1 MKTDVT
7 TVSNLVLDKYLG
19 RWYEIA
25 RIDNRFERGISNAFA
40 EYSLNSNGTIKVVNS
55 GVDIKTGRMKS
66 AVGKAKTTSV
76 PGLLRVSFFWIFYSD
91 YRVLAVDENYN
102 WALVGGSSS
111 KYLWILSR
119 ISKLSEE
126 DMALIISEASRRGYD
141 TSRLIYP
148 WK

>member
-7 TVSNLVLDKYLG
+7 TVSNLVLDRYLG

-40 EYSLNSNGTIKVVNS
+40 EYSLNPNGTIKVVNS

>member
-40 EYSLNSNGTIKVVNS
+40 EYSLNPNGTIKVVNS

-119 ISKLSEE
+119 TSKLSEE
-126 DMALIISEASRRGYD
+126 DMALVISEASRRGYD

>member
-7 TVSNLVLDKYLG
+7 TVSNLVLDRYLG

-25 RIDNRFERGISNAFA
+25 RIDNRFER
-40 EYSLNSNGTIKVVNS
+40 
-55 GVDIKTGRMKS
+55 

>member
-7 TVSNLVLDKYLG
+7 TVSNLALDKYLG

-40 EYSLNSNGTIKVVNS
+40 EYSLNPNGTIKVVNS

-66 AVGKAKTTSV
+66 AVGKAKTTSI

-119 ISKLSEE
+119 TSKLSEE
-126 DMALIISEASRRGYD
+126 DMALVISEASRRGYD
-141 TSRLIYP
+141 TNRLIYP

>member
-1 MKTDVT
+1 MKPDIT
-7 TVSNLVLDKYLG
+7 TVPNLALDKYLG

-25 RIDNRFERGISNAFA
+25 RIDNRFERGISNAIA
-40 EYSLNSNGTIKVVNS
+40 EYSLNPNGTIKVVNS
-55 GVDIKTGRMKS
+55 GVDIKTGKVKS
-66 AVGKAKTTSV
+66 AVGKAKMTSV

-91 YRVLAVDENYN
+91 YRVLAVDENYK

-119 ISKLSEE
+119 TPKLLEKE
-126 DMALIISEASRRGYD
+126 VALVLSEASRRGYD
-141 TSRLIYP
+141 TGRLIYP

>member
-7 TVSNLVLDKYLG
+7 TVSNLVLDRYLG

-40 EYSLNSNGTIKVVNS
+40 EYSLNPNGTIKVVNS

-66 AVGKAKTTSV
+66 AVGKAKTTSI

>member
-19 RWYEIA
+19 RWYEVA

-40 EYSLNSNGTIKVVNS
+40 EYSLNPNGTIKVVNS

-66 AVGKAKTTSV
+66 AVGKAKTTSI

>member
-7 TVSNLVLDKYLG
+7 TVSNLALPRYLG

-40 EYSLNSNGTIKVVNS
+40 EYSLNPNGTIKVVNS

>member
-40 EYSLNSNGTIKVVNS
+40 EYSLNPNGTIKVVNS

-119 ISKLSEE
+119 TSKLSEE
-126 DMALIISEASRRGYD
+126 DMALVISEASRRGYD
-141 TSRLIYP
+141 TNRLIYP

>member
-1 MKTDVT
+1 MKIDVT
-7 TVSNLVLDKYLG
+7 TISNLVLDKYLG
-19 RWYEIA
+19 KWYEIA
-25 RIDNRFERGISNAFA
+25 RIDNRFERGISNAIA
-40 EYSLNSNGTIKVVNS
+40 EYSQNPNGTIKVVNS

-66 AVGKAKTTSV
+66 VVGKAKTTSI

-91 YRVLAVDENYN
+91 YRVLALGENYN

-119 ISKLSEE
+119 TSILSDE
-126 DMALIISEASRRGYD
+126 DLALAISEASRRGYN
-141 TSRLIYP
+141 TARLIYP

>member
-40 EYSLNSNGTIKVVNS
+40 EYSLNPNGTIKVVNS

>member
-7 TVSNLVLDKYLG
+7 PISNFVLDKYLG
-19 RWYEIA
+19 KWYEIA

-40 EYSLNSNGTIKVVNS
+40 EYSLNPNGTIKVVNS

-66 AVGKAKTTSV
+66 AVGKAKTTSI

-119 ISKLSEE
+119 TSKLSEE
-126 DMALIISEASRRGYD
+126 DMALVISEASRRGYD
-141 TSRLIYP
+141 TNRLIYP

>member
-40 EYSLNSNGTIKVVNS
+40 EYSLNPNGTIKVVNS

-66 AVGKAKTTSV
+66 AVGKAKTTSI

>member
-19 RWYEIA
+19 RWYEVA

-40 EYSLNSNGTIKVVNS
+40 EYSLNPNGTIKVVNS

>member
-7 TVSNLVLDKYLG
+7 TVSNLALDKYLG

-40 EYSLNSNGTIKVVNS
+40 EYSLNPNGTIKVVNS